1 LFQITLKT
9 RNALRKP
16 EFNHFFKFVL
26 VYLKKIARLTV
37 AILVIGLLFS
47 FSTLWYFSSDL
58 PDYKILANYKPPV
71 SSRVHS
77 GEGQLIA
84 EYAIQKRLF
93 IPYDSVPKIVIY
105 SFLSAEDKNFFS
117 HPGVDAK
124 SITRAIIKNL
134 KNIYSEKRLE
144 GASTITQQV
153 AKNFLL
159 TSEVSI
165 KRKIKEAILAF
176 RIEKAYSKERIMELY
191 LNQIYLGE
199 GTYGIAAASLEYFD
213 KAVNNL
219 NYEEAALLA
228 ALPKA
233 PSKYNPY
240 KSIER
245 AKVRR
250 NIVLKNLYDNSYI
263 NKSEYEKL
271 KKKEIKTKKRKIKLL
286 EEANF
291 YSEEV
296 RRIVSD
302 TYGYDELYKGGLSIR
317 TPLNSKYQIEAVEA
331 LREGLEEYDKRHG
344 WRGSVANL
352 SDKSWQNKI
361 QKFIPD
367 KSLNWELAKVIDISD
382 LTVKIEIQN
391 KEIGFIDFKNVN
403 WTRKK
408 NFNELFKLNDIIYV
422 KKIKKNKWNL
432 KQLPK
437 INGAIVA
444 MDPYTGRILAM
455 AGGFSYKLSEFNR
468 ATQAKRQ
475 PGSAFKPFVYA
486 AALES
491 GFTPST
497 LVLDAPFVMDQG
509 EGLKT
514 WKPENYGKKF
524 YGPSTLRV
532 GIEKS
537 RNLMTVRVAQKVGFE
552 KISNITNSFG
562 IYKDVPELLSV
573 SLGAAETTLVQ
584 LTNAYC
590 TFVNGGKK
598 VTPIFIDRIQ
608 DRRGKTI
615 FNSDKRK
622 CIGCKEISYL
632 DKKIPKIQENQ
643 KQIISSETAYQITSM
658 MEGVVQRGTG
668 RKLKDLNLALAGK
681 TGTTNKNM
689 DAWFLGFTSKLV
701 IGVYVGFDEPKSLGR
716 YETGAKAALP
726 VFKKFVKSVVQKD
739 DALPFKV
746 PKNINLVIV
755 DVETGLPPNSDTKK
769 VIYESFKSED
779 NFIVNLEKL
788 SNKDKLGF
796 YDSQDQRTI
805 LKFY

>member
-1 LFQITLKT
+1 MQI
-9 RNALRKP
+9 
-16 EFNHFFKFVL
+16 F
-26 VYLKKIARLTV
+26 LKKTIKLTIT
-37 AILVIGLLFS
+37 ILTLGLLFI
-47 FSTLWYFSSDL
+47 FSTLWYFSSGL
-58 PDYKILANYKPPV
+58 PDYKILANYKPPI
-71 SSRVHS
+71 SSRIHS

-84 EYAIQKRLF
+84 EYALQKRLF
-93 IPYDSVPKIVIY
+93 IPYDSIPKKVIY

-117 HPGVDAK
+117 HPGIDAR

-134 KNIYSEKRLE
+134 KNYFSEKRLE

-159 TSEVSI
+159 TSEVSL

-176 RIEKAYSKERIMELY
+176 RIERAYSKQRIMELY

-199 GTYGIAAASLEYFD
+199 GTYGVAAASLEYFD
-213 KAVNNL
+213 KSVNEL
-219 NYEEAALLA
+219 GYEEAALLA

-233 PSKYNPY
+233 PNKYNPY

-245 AKVRR
+245 AKARR
-250 NIVLKNLYDNSYI
+250 NIVLKNIYDNSYI
-263 NKSEYEKL
+263 NNIEYKEL
-271 KKKEIKTKKRKIKLL
+271 KNKEIKTNKRKIELL

-302 TYGYDELYKGGLSIR
+302 IYGYDDLYKGGLSIR
-317 TPLNSKYQIEAVEA
+317 TPLNSDYQIEAVKA

-344 WRGSVANL
+344 WRGPITNL
-352 SDKSWQNKI
+352 DAIDWQNKI
-361 QKFIPD
+361 QEFIPD
-367 KSLNWELAKVIDISD
+367 RSLNWKLAKVINVDKLI
-382 LTVKIEIQN
+382 LKIEIEN
-391 KEIGFIDFKNVN
+391 KEIGFIDFININ

-408 NFNELFKLNDIIYV
+408 SFEDLLKLNDIIYV
-422 KKIKKNKWNL
+422 SKIKKNKWSL

-437 INGAIVA
+437 INGAIVV
-444 MDPYTGRILAM
+444 MDPYTGRVLAM
-455 AGGFSYKLSEFNR
+455 AGGFSFKLSEFNR

-475 PGSAFKPFVYA
+475 PGSAFKPIVYA
-486 AALES
+486 AALEN

-497 LVLDAPFVMDQG
+497 LVLDAPFVIDQG

-524 YGPSTLRV
+524 YGPSTLRTGV
-532 GIEKS
+532 EKS
-537 RNLMTVRVAQKVGFE
+537 RNLMTVRVAQKVGFDQ
-552 KISNITNSFG
+552 ISQITKNFG
-562 IYKDVPELLSV
+562 IYNDVPELLSV
-573 SLGAAETTLVQ
+573 SLGAAETTLAQ

-590 TFVNGGKK
+590 SFVNGGKK

-615 FNSDKRK
+615 FNADKRK

-632 DKKIPKIQENQ
+632 KDEIPFIQNDRE
-643 KQIISSETAYQITSM
+643 QIISPETAYQITSM
-658 MEGVVQRGTG
+658 LEGVIKRGTG
-668 RKLKDLNLALAGK
+668 RKLRNLNLILAGK

-689 DAWFLGFTSKLV
+689 DAWFLGFTSKLA
-701 IGVYVGFDEPKSLGR
+701 IGVYVGFDVPKTLGK

-726 VFKKFVKSVVQKD
+726 IFKKFVEKVVKKKD
-739 DALPFKV
+739 AFPFKV
-746 PKNINLVIV
+746 PQNISLVLI
-755 DVETGLPPNSDTKK
+755 DVESGLQPSDKTKK
-769 VIYESFKSED
+769 IIYESFKTKD
-779 NFIVNLEKL
+779 DIIVGLENLSDKDRL
-788 SNKDKLGF
+788 SF
-796 YDSQDQRTI
+796 YDSENKKAI